1 MRNKHKLYSILL
13 TGLVLLLSSSVVGCQ
28 APPTIAF
35 SPSSFSFNAQQG
47 ETTLLT
53 DTLHISNSGGGTL
66 DWSVSDDAHWL
77 TLSPTSGSL
86 TGEVDEVTVSMEL
99 HINGMNIG
107 NYTATITIFAP
118 EVSNA
123 PQTVPVRLTITE
135 NPRYIYENGAIAVG
149 ADGEPI
155 ELINNPNATNPT
167 YAELIAFIK
176 ADFTDTD
183 DYLEG
188 GAGGYVCA
196 DFAEDVHNNA
206 EAAGIR
212 AAWVSIDFGRD
223 DEGHACNAFETT
235 DRGLVYIDCTGEGH
249 LTYAEAIERFG
260 RAALSKPTPWD
271 TVAYIKIG
279 NQYGR
284 IVIAKAKTLSYSFY
298 EEYTQKWQEYD
309 RRLSEYNEEVIQF
322 NQEVN
327 EYGRLL
333 NDYNDEVAEYNY
345 EYSRYKR
352 LMELGGPWRE
362 SAEAMAVGFWIQHFR
377 TFEAERQY
385 LQEQGSALE
394 TMGEELDDWETRLI
408 EKGEAIGKLSKELG
422 DYWFEPLGIVKDIHI
437 HWGNS

>member
-1 MRNKHKLYSILL
+1 VKAKWRPILF
-13 TGLVLLLSSSVVGCQ
+13 LLPAFLFASSVVGCQ

-35 SPSSFSFNAQQG
+35 SPPSFSFNAQQS
-47 ETTLLT
+47 ETNLLAS
-53 DTLHISNSGGGTL
+53 TLHISNSGGGVV
-66 DWSVSDDAHWL
+66 DWSVTDNAQWL
-77 TLSPTSGSL
+77 TLSPISGSL
-86 TGEVDEVTVSMEL
+86 TGEIDEATVSMEL

-107 NYTATITIFAP
+107 NYTALITISAP
-118 EVSNA
+118 GVSNA
-123 PQTVPVRLTITE
+123 PQTVPVMLTITE
-135 NPRYIYENGAIAVG
+135 NPRYIYENGAIEIG
-149 ADGEPI
+149 GNGKPI

-176 ADFTDTD
+176 ADFTDTN
-183 DYLEG
+183 DYLAG
-188 GAGGYVCA
+188 GVGGYVCA

-223 DEGHACNAFETT
+223 DEGHACNAFEAT

-298 EEYTQKWQEYD
+298 EECTQKWQEYD

-322 NQEVN
+322 NQEVS

-333 NDYNDEVAEYNY
+333 NDYNDAVEEYNS
-345 EYSRYKR
+345 EYSEYER

-362 SAEAMAVGFWIQHFR
+362 SAEAIAVRFWIQHLR

-408 EKGEAIGKLSKELG
+408 EKGEAIDKLSKELG